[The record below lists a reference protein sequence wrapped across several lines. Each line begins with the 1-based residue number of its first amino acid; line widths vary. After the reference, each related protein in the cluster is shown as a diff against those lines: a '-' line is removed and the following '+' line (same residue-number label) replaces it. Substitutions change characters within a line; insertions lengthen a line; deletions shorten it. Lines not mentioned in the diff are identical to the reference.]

1 MAKTKQELI
10 DSIRAAIEG
19 ADIQFNP
26 EHVATIEHIGTCFG
40 AQFENRIRSLKNRL
54 GTDGIDK
61 IIESCREQSA
71 RYREIQDRHRAEIRG
86 LKDRLA
92 ANPAMNR
99 LCLYAGDVHVITESP
114 VTFGMTV
121 LTPDGTTC
129 LTGITSENL
138 FPMLEELLDGL
149 DHTPYMQRN
158 EIRCPACGSPWQTF
172 KDAPIVHCARCNSN
186 WVLFTRRQ
194 ISCDCVLDPVSMDL
208 DRGKEISDRY
218 LSDTGYTVSN
228 KDTLAKIKRAIS
240 CIPGDKVVNVV
251 ASSGKYAGWHISFK
265 CRDGQI
271 EHEPHFDECA
281 DTALRACN
289 MANDSYRGR
298 KLDECMT
305 FVIRAPKCPDTCL
318 DDLVETAGSYDQPKC
333 DTYAVSM
340 AAGHVFAMDP
350 DGLKKAY
357 GGDGDMDDF
366 KDLSALCPWFEGMAS
381 VEAKLMDSDG
391 ETFNVCSTGKR
402 RKELIN

>member
-1 MAKTKQELI
+1 
-10 DSIRAAIEG
+10 
-19 ADIQFNP
+19 
-26 EHVATIEHIGTCFG
+26 
-40 AQFENRIRSLKNRL
+40 
-54 GTDGIDK
+54 
-61 IIESCREQSA
+61 
-71 RYREIQDRHRAEIRG
+71 
-86 LKDRLA
+86 
-92 ANPAMNR
+92 
-99 LCLYAGDVHVITESP
+99 
-114 VTFGMTV
+114 MTV

-129 LTGITSENL
+129 LTNITAENI
-138 FPMLEELLDGL
+138 FPMLEELLNSF
-149 DHTPYMQRN
+149 DHPPYMQHN
-158 EIRCPACGSPWQTF
+158 EIRCPVCGSPWQTF
-172 KDAPIVHCARCNSN
+172 KDVPIVHCVRCNSN

-194 ISCDCVLDPVSMDL
+194 FSCDCVLDPVSMSL
-208 DRGKEISDRY
+208 DRGKEVSDRY

-251 ASSGKYAGWHISFK
+251 ASSGKYDGWHISFK
-265 CRDGQI
+265 CRGGQI

-305 FVIRAPKCPDTCL
+305 FVIRVPKCPDTCL

-340 AAGHVFAMDP
+340 AAGHVFAMDA
-350 DGLKKAY
+350 DGLRKAY
-357 GGDGDMDDF
+357 GDDGGMDDF
-366 KDLSALCPWFEGMAS
+366 KDLSALCPWFEGMAF

-391 ETFNVCSTGKR
+391 ETFNVCPSGKR
-402 RKELIN
+402 RNEIVN

>member
-10 DSIRAAIEG
+10 DSISAAIDG
-19 ADIQFNP
+19 ADILFNP
-26 EHVATIEHIGTCFG
+26 EHMATIEHIGTCFG
-40 AQFENRIRSLKNRL
+40 EQIENRVRSLKNRL

-61 IIESCREQSA
+61 IIEYCRTQHA
-71 RYREIQDRHRAEIRG
+71 RYRKIQDRHMAEIKD

-92 ANPAMNR
+92 ASSAVNR
-99 LCLYAGDVHVITESP
+99 LCLYVGDIHVITESP

-129 LTGITSENL
+129 LTNITTENI
-138 FPMLEELLDGL
+138 FPMLEELLDSF
-149 DHTPYMQRN
+149 DHLPYMQHN
-158 EIRCPACGSPWQTF
+158 EIRCPVCGSPWQTF
-172 KDAPIVHCARCNSN
+172 QDVPIVHCARCNSN

-194 ISCDCVLDPVSMDL
+194 FSCECVLDPVSMDL
-208 DRGKEISDRY
+208 DRGKEVSDRY

-251 ASSGKYAGWHISFK
+251 ASSGKYDGWHISFK
-265 CRDGQI
+265 CMDGQI

-305 FVIRAPKCPDTCL
+305 FVIRVPKCPDTCL

-340 AAGHVFAMDP
+340 AAGHVFAMDA
-350 DGLKKAY
+350 DGLRKAY
-357 GGDGDMDDF
+357 GDDGDMDDF
-366 KDLSALCPWFEGMAS
+366 KDLSALCPWFEGIAS
-381 VEAKLMDSDG
+381 VEDKLKDSDS
-391 ETFNVCSTGKR
+391 EMFNVCST
-402 RKELIN
+402 RKCRNEIVN